1 MMFNKKN
8 EKKTLVTARQ
18 IAEKVNISYQ
28 LVNYYTN
35 IGLFHV
41 CANEG
46 NRRLYDY
53 KEIDKRIK
61 RIRDLKRRGYPLRVI
76 RDELIERGEG

>member
-1 MMFNKKN
+1 MVSNKG
-8 EKKTLVTARQ
+8 KKVLVTARQ
-18 IAEKVNISYQ
+18 IAQRINVSYQ

-35 IGLFHV
+35 IGLFNV

-46 NRRLYDY
+46 NCRLYDY
-53 KEIDKRIK
+53 REIDKRIK

-76 RDELIERGEG
+76 RDELIERDEG